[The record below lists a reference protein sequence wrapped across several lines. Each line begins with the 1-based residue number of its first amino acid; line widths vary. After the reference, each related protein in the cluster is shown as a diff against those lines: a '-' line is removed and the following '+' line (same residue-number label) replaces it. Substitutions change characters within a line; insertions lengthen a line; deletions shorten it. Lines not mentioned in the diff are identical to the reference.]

1 MQLSNKEKYLSYSV
15 ICKRIKQESLR
26 ARIRELSSRILTQQS
41 KILNATESI
50 ATLKAEQEKLKKE
63 FIQL

>member
-1 MQLSNKEKYLSYSV
+1 MQLSNKEKY
-15 ICKRIKQESLR
+15 IEQESLR
-26 ARIRELSSRILTQQS
+26 ARIRELSSSILTQQS

-50 ATLKAEQEKLKKE
+50 ETLKAEQEKLEKE